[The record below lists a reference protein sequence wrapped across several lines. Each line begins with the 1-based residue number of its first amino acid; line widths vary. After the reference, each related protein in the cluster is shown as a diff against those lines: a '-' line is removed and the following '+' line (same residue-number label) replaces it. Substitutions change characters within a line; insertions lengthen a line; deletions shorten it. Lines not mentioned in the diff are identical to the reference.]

1 MFKSLVKS
9 IGQLGHAV
17 LDSSPEGILL
27 ADDEGNIMYANKS
40 YSLICRSDGQKRV
53 GKNILKTNPHGAL
66 TEVLLTGQP
75 VFGKKHIP
83 LGAHT
88 EVFSNAFPIHIGDQF
103 VGAIVFFREAA
114 EAINVLGELAKA
126 RKDIRFSSNI
136 SEQIEQARYDF
147 TRYDF
152 SNIAGKTQCFK
163 KSLALARRVSRTDST
178 VLLRGESGTGKQ
190 LFAEA
195 IHNTSTRRYQPFI
208 NVNCAAIP
216 DNLLESEFFGYE
228 KGSFTGAGQQKI
240 GTFELANQGTI
251 FLDEIGD
258 MDLRL
263 QAKLL
268 QVLQSGTFRRLG
280 GTKEI
285 KVNTRVIA
293 ATNRNLEELIAKDL
307 FRIDLYYRLNVVSIE
322 IPPLRERIDDIPL
335 IARNL
340 LPKINCRVGRVIKG
354 LEDEALVKLANH
366 HWPGNIRE
374 LENVLE
380 KASTLCDGEWI
391 MAEDICL
398 SPLPSQMPESIVSLE
413 ELEKSMISRALQKFG
428 PSLAGKKEAAR
439 ALGISLTTLY
449 NKLRKIQDD

>member
-1 MFKSLVKS
+1 M
-9 IGQLGHAV
+9 LGHAV

-27 ADDEGNIMYANKS
+27 ADREGNIMYANKS
-40 YSLICRSDGQKRV
+40 YTLICRNDGQKRV
-53 GKNILKTNPHGAL
+53 GKNMLKTNPHGAL
-66 TEVLLTGQP
+66 TEVLLTGHP
-75 VFGKKHIP
+75 VFGKKHLP
-83 LGAHT
+83 PGAHT
-88 EVFSNAFPIHIGDQF
+88 EVFSNAFPIHIDNQL

-114 EAINVLGELAKA
+114 EAIDVLSELAKA
-126 RKDIRFSSNI
+126 RKDIRFSSSI
-136 SEQIEQARYDF
+136 SEQIDQARYDF
-147 TRYDF
+147 NT
-152 SNIAGKTQCFK
+152 IAGQTQCFK
-163 KSLALARRVSRTDST
+163 KALALARRVSRTDST

-285 KVNTRVIA
+285 KINTRVIA
-293 ATNRNLEELIAKDL
+293 ATNRNLEELIAKDM
-307 FRIDLYYRLNVVSIE
+307 FRLDLYYRLNVVSIE

-340 LPKINCRVGRVIKG
+340 LPKINCRVGRIIKG

-380 KASTLCDGEWI
+380 KASTLCDGDRI

-398 SPLPSQMPESIVSLE
+398 SPLPSQMPDSIVSLE

-428 PSLAGKKEAAR
+428 SSLAGKKEAAR

-449 NKLRKIQDD
+449 NKLRKIQGD